1 MGWGGEMYNAE
12 VMGILSLYLC
22 VVWILLSLL
31 LLHVVLVAGAG
42 GHGDLSSGILR
53 LKYLVA

>member
-1 MGWGGEMYNAE
+1 MYNAV
-12 VMGILSLYLC
+12 VMRILSLYHC
-22 VVWILLSLL
+22 VVGILLSLL
-31 LLHVVLVAGAG
+31 LLRVVLVACAG

>member
-1 MGWGGEMYNAE
+1 MGWGGEMHNAV
-12 VMGILSLYLC
+12 VMGIFSLDHG

-31 LLHVVLVAGAG
+31 LLHVVLVACAG

>member
-1 MGWGGEMYNAE
+1 MYNAV
-12 VMGILSLYLC
+12 VMGILSLGRC

-31 LLHVVLVAGAG
+31 LLHVVLVACAG

>member
-1 MGWGGEMYNAE
+1 MYDAV
-12 VMGILSLYLC
+12 VMGILSLYRC
-22 VVWILLSLL
+22 VVWILLSLVV
-31 LLHVVLVAGAG
+31 LHIVLVACAG